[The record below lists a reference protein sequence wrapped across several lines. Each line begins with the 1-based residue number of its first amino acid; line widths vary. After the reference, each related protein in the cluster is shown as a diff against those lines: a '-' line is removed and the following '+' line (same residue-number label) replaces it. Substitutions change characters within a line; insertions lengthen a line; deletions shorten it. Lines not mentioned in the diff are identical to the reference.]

1 MNLKHGVHGEHGAG
15 GRKPPNEIT
24 EAIIG
29 AAIKVHR
36 QLGPGLLESAY
47 EACLAFELSR
57 QAYGVERQKILGIRY
72 DGIVIDEGYRIDLL
86 INDTVVVELKAIARL
101 EPVHEAQL
109 LSYVRL
115 AQKPVGLLINFHV
128 SKLTDGIRRVIN
140 GPHRLSP

>member
-1 MNLKHGVHGEHGAG
+1 MEHGDHGAHGEHRSAA
-15 GRKPPNEIT
+15 PSPNVIT
-24 EAIIG
+24 EATIG

-47 EACLAFELSR
+47 EACLAFELGR
-57 QAYGVERQKILGIRY
+57 QGYRVERQKILGICY

-86 INDTVVVELKAIARL
+86 VNDTVVVELKAIARL

-128 SKLTDGIRRVIN
+128 PRLVDGVRRVVS
-140 GPHRLSP
+140 GSHPLSP